1 MQGSAV
7 SNSVCFLLAVVKF
20 GEESTLK
27 EFDHYDYGCVFG
39 ETHITVTV
47 TSQWYLFPRDMS
59 SPEDISLAGAYH

>member
-7 SNSVCFLLAVVKF
+7 SNSVCFLLAVVEF

-39 ETHITVTV
+39 GTHITVTV
-47 TSQWYLFPRDMS
+47 TSQ
-59 SPEDISLAGAYH
+59 

>member
-1 MQGSAV
+1 MEGSAV

-39 ETHITVTV
+39 GTHITVIFV
-47 TSQWYLFPRDMS
+47 
-59 SPEDISLAGAYH
+59 SP